1 MKPAQAPLT
10 PAAGLARRF
19 DCSPER
25 TRSLI
30 NCIFFLGRT
39 AKLQNAEVAFLF
51 FARQTSPLRRGS
63 HGICG
68 SSQVQ
73 RPPRPV
79 RSRIRANNRI
89 AMSLR
94 RCALGLHRCRA
105 LRPQHALARPHTTDT
120 TAASARLRA
129 VFLNGE
135 RLDYDGEHLHCIGW
149 PVSPASRR
157 SAPTHRLPRFPQ
169 DVSTTRRWRTT
180 M

>member
-1 MKPAQAPLT
+1 MTVSQEFPPAIYASATDDFQCTVMRLGT
-10 PAAGLARRF
+10 PAAGPARRF
-19 DCSPER
+19 DCSPES
-25 TRSLI
+25 TRSCLI
-30 NCIFFLGRT
+30 KCIFLGEPPANPLRSL
-39 AKLQNAEVAFLF
+39 AGAVPF

-73 RPPRPV
+73 RPRRPV

-120 TAASARLRA
+120 TAASTRLRA

-135 RLDYDGEHLHCIGW
+135 RLDYDGEHLHCI
-149 PVSPASRR
+149 
-157 SAPTHRLPRFPQ
+157 
-169 DVSTTRRWRTT
+169 D
-180 M
+180 